1 MKIVTRLLLSVF
13 SVLFA
18 IVWAVQATG
27 VLGALILSFNNVETT
42 TRIIIAVSVIMSVIG
57 IVLVWLGKI
66 SSENTKATKYICNA
80 YFASLIALVV
90 IYMLLIG
97 DIKYVLLAECA
108 ATWVIWFVILG
119 CIRKIEETNSK
130 VVKDNTSETQKSE
143 G

>member
-1 MKIVTRLLLSVF
+1 MKIVMKLILSVF
-13 SVLFA
+13 SVLLSV
-18 IVWAVQATG
+18 VWAVQAAG
-27 VLGALILSFNNVETT
+27 VLGALISSFNNVETT
-42 TRIIIAVSVIMSVIG
+42 TRIIVAVSVIMSVIG

-66 SSENTKATKYICNA
+66 SSENTKVTKYICNA